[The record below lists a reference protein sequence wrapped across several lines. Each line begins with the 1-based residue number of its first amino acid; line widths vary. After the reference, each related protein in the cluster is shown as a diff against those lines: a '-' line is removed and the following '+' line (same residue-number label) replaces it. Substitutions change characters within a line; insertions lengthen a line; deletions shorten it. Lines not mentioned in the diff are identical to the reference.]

1 MGLAMSDLIG
11 FETMCFNLQ
20 RMKIKNNNIR
30 KLVKN
35 MFDKNV

>member
-11 FETMCFNLQ
+11 FETMCFNLP
-20 RMKIKNNNIR
+20 RMNIQNNKMW
-30 KLVKN
+30 KLAKY